1 LTLPYFIMTYL
12 VITPLT
18 LLDMPQTVFLRLKK
32 AGLLHVALLE
42 SVQPSHIV
50 EAEHVGTVPRW
61 SYITGPALAIL
72 KSSDIGAALYLIKN
86 ININDNSNSNNSN
99 NDDNGSSNSSS
110 DSSNDDSGSDDNSG
124 IATALKKWSNPFEA
138 VRDVLKSIHIINQ
151 STAGQNQAHKTTD
164 VTPPIGLN
172 FTSGLV
178 GYLGYDL
185 VRSIEHLPTIAVADT
200 ELPDLYLYICDHVL
214 AYEHTQQVWYFCTM
228 NLSGLFENNI
238 DRSAIW
244 DNTLNVAQHIF
255 SSESSAFETSLP
267 TFTVGEPTFK
277 TIASN
282 YLQQAESVLEY
293 IRAGDILQANLSH
306 RIDGSFAGDSF
317 ALYQA
322 LTVANPAPY
331 SAYIEIDDSAIV
343 SVSPEQFLQ
352 VQHRQITAKPIKG
365 TRPRYYEFKDDQMS
379 KSALKNS
386 IKDRAEN
393 VMIVDL
399 MRNDIGRV
407 AKIGSVKVKHLFEIE
422 PHPSVWQMVS
432 TVTASLHTSQDTVDL
447 LKACWPPGSMTGAPK
462 IRAME
467 IIDALEPVKRGVY
480 AGAIGYFNHTG
491 SVDLSVVIRTAIVTK
506 GRVSVQVGGA
516 IVADSNSQ
524 AELNETYIKGKKIFE
539 VLGWNIQ

>member
-1 LTLPYFIMTYL
+1 
-12 VITPLT
+12 
-18 LLDMPQTVFLRLKK
+18 MPQTVFLRLKK

-86 ININDNSNSNNSN
+86 ININNNSNSNNINNINNSN
-99 NDDNGSSNSSS
+99 NNDANGNSSS
-110 DSSNDDSGSDDNSG
+110 DSSNDDDSS
-124 IATALKKWSNPFEA
+124 ITTALKKWSNPFEA
-138 VRDVLKSIHIINQ
+138 VRDVLKSVHIINQ
-151 STAGQNQAHKTTD
+151 STADQNQAHKITN

-200 ELPDLYLYICDHVL
+200 ELPDLYLYVCDHVL

-228 NLSGLFENNI
+228 DLRCLFENNI

-244 DNTLNVAQHIF
+244 NNTLSAAQGTF
-255 SSESSAFETSLP
+255 SNEPKAFEVTLP
-267 TFTVGEPTFK
+267 TFIAGEPTFK
-277 TIASN
+277 TTASN
-282 YLQQAESVLEY
+282 YLEQAESVLEY

-322 LTVANPAPY
+322 LTATNPAPY
-331 SAYIEIDDSAIV
+331 SAYIEIGDSAIV

-365 TRPRYYEFKDDQMS
+365 TCPRYYEFKDDQIS
-379 KSALKNS
+379 KSDLKNS

-407 AKIGSVKVKHLFEIE
+407 ADIGSVKVKHLFEIE

-432 TVTASLHTSQDTVDL
+432 TITASLHTSQDTVDL

-491 SVDLSVVIRTAIVTK
+491 SLDLSVVIRTAIVTK

-539 VLGWNIQ
+539 VLGWNIE

>member
-1 LTLPYFIMTYL
+1 MTYL

-18 LLDMPQTVFLRLKK
+18 VFGTPQTIFLRLKK
-32 AGLLHVALLE
+32 SGLLHINLLE

-50 EAEHVGTVPRW
+50 ESENLEPLPQW
-61 SYITGPALAIL
+61 SYITGPALATL
-72 KSSDIGAALYLIKN
+72 KSLDTGAALYLIN
-86 ININDNSNSNNSN
+86 NSNSNSIDSN
-99 NDDNGSSNSSS
+99 INNIYINNNNINNNNINNNNINTNNIDNN
-110 DSSNDDSGSDDNSG
+110 NEK
-124 IATALKKWSNPFEA
+124 ILKKWSDPFEA
-138 VRDVLKSIHIINQ
+138 IRDVLKRINTINIVSQ
-151 STAGQNQAHKTTD
+151 NEINTSSYAIPST
-164 VTPPIGLN
+164 GLN

-185 VRSIEHLPTIAVADT
+185 VRSIECLPTTAVADA
-200 ELPDLYLYICDHVL
+200 ELANLYLYVCDHVL
-214 AYEHTQQVWYFCTM
+214 AYDHTQQVWYFCTM
-228 NLSGLFENNI
+228 NLTGLFENNI
-238 DRSAIW
+238 NRSTVW
-244 DNTLNVAQHIF
+244 DNTLNAAHCTFLNENIV
-255 SSESSAFETSLP
+255 SEAALP
-267 TFTVGEPTFK
+267 TFIVGTPTFK
-277 TIASN
+277 TTASN

-306 RIDGSFAGDSF
+306 RVEGSFTGDSF

-331 SAYIEIDDSAIV
+331 SAYIEIDDCAIV

-365 TRPRYYEFKDDQMS
+365 TRPRHHELKDDQAS
-379 KSALKNS
+379 KNALKNS
-386 IKDRAEN
+386 LKDRAEN

-407 AKIGSVKVKHLFEIE
+407 AEIGSVKVKYLFEIE

-432 TVTASLHTSQDTVDL
+432 TVTAALHTSQDTVDL

-467 IIDALEPVKRGVY
+467 IIDTLEPVRRGVY

-491 SVDLSVVIRTAIVTK
+491 SVDLSVVIRTAIVAK
-506 GRVSVQVGGA
+506 ERVSVQVGGA
-516 IVADSNSQ
+516 VVADSNPQ

-539 VLGWNIQ
+539 VLGWQIG